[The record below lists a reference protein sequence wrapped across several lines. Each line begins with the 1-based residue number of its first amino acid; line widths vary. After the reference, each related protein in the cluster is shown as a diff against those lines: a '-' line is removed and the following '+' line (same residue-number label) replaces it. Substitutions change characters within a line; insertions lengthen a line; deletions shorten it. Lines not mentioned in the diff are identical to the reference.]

1 MNEAFLSVRSV
12 SLSLK
17 GDQILEDVSLEAHA
31 GQVIGIV
38 GRNGSGKSMLFKCI
52 AGLVIPQ
59 SGEIV
64 VDGFPVVAN
73 KRFPPDLGALIEKP
87 GFLGSLSAYENL
99 NVLASIQNRI
109 GRDEIVE
116 ALRVVGL
123 EDVARK
129 KVRKFSV
136 GMKQRL
142 GIAQAF
148 MESPRLLLLDEPT
161 SGLDTDGVEMLHAV
175 VDGLKAQGVTILLAS
190 HLREDIERLS
200 DCVLG
205 MERGVLTELQQVP
218 C

>member
-1 MNEAFLSVRSV
+1 MSEAFLSVRSV

-99 NVLASIQNRI
+99 SVLASIQNRI
-109 GRDEIVE
+109 GREEILE

-148 MESPRLLLLDEPT
+148 MERPRLLLLDEPT

-175 VDGLKAQGVTILLAS
+175 VDGLKAQGVTVLLAS
-190 HLREDIERLS
+190 HIREDIERLS

-205 MERGVLTELQQVP
+205 IERGVLTELQQVP

>member
-1 MNEAFLSVRSV
+1 MSEAFLSVRSV

-52 AGLVIPQ
+52 AGLAVLQ

-73 KRFPPDLGALIEKP
+73 ERFPPDIGALIEKP

-99 NVLASIQNRI
+99 SVLASIQNRI
-109 GRDEIVE
+109 GRDEILK

-148 MESPRLLLLDEPT
+148 MERPRLLLLDEPT
-161 SGLDTDGVEMLHAV
+161 SGLDTDGVEMLHGV
-175 VDGLKAQGVTILLAS
+175 VERLKAQGVTVLLAS
-190 HLREDIERLS
+190 HIREDIERLS
-200 DCVLG
+200 DCVIG
-205 MERGVLTELQQVP
+205 MERGVLTELEQVP

>member
-1 MNEAFLSVRSV
+1 MNEAFLTVRSV

-17 GDQILEDVSLEAHA
+17 GDQVLKDVSLEAHA

-99 NVLASIQNRI
+99 SVLASIQNRI
-109 GRDEIVE
+109 GREEILE

-148 MESPRLLLLDEPT
+148 MERPRLLLLDEPT
-161 SGLDTDGVEMLHAV
+161 SGLDSNGVEMLHAV
-175 VDGLKAQGVTILLAS
+175 VNRLKAQGVTVLLAS
-190 HLREDIERLS
+190 HIREDIERLS

-205 MERGVLTELQQVP
+205 MERGVLTEQQ
-218 C
+218 

>member
-1 MNEAFLSVRSV
+1 MSEAFLSVRSV

-99 NVLASIQNRI
+99 SVLASIQNRI
-109 GRDEIVE
+109 GREEILE

-148 MESPRLLLLDEPT
+148 MERPRLLLLDEPT
-161 SGLDTDGVEMLHAV
+161 SGLDSDGVEMLHAV
-175 VDGLKAQGVTILLAS
+175 VDGLKAQGVTVLLAS
-190 HLREDIERLS
+190 HIREDIERLS

-205 MERGVLTELQQVP
+205 IERGVLTELQQVP

>member
-1 MNEAFLSVRSV
+1 MSEAFLSVRSV

-17 GDQILEDVSLEAHA
+17 GDQILKDVSLEAHA

-99 NVLASIQNRI
+99 SVLASIQNRI
-109 GRDEIVE
+109 GRDEILE

-148 MESPRLLLLDEPT
+148 MERPRLLLLDEPT
-161 SGLDTDGVEMLHAV
+161 SGLDTDGVEMLHGV
-175 VDGLKAQGVTILLAS
+175 VERLKAQGVTILLAS
-190 HLREDIERLS
+190 HIREDIERLS

-205 MERGVLTELQQVP
+205 MERGVLAELEQVP